1 MLKKG
6 DSRIIGILWILVGF
20 IILVGFSYYL
30 FDSMKTNQTTNSTIY
45 NMTDQG
51 EKVFNILGSSMIIPI
66 ILFLFI
72 VVMIFFKYIVKA
84 SGGQY

>member
-72 VVMIFFKYIVKA
+72 VVMIFFK
-84 SGGQY
+84 SS